1 MRAHSLPRKL
11 LHSLGRARERE
22 DWLLVAPL
30 RPPRRTDSSV
40 SVQDGSSGTC
50 SVAEHTEQQAVNSAL
65 SGVVALQPRLTSATG
80 PMGAGSVRQLSACG
94 LRSKLAMR
102 CSAPAG
108 LVTCGCGVHCEKG
121 AGH

>member
-1 MRAHSLPRKL
+1 MRAHSPPRKL

-22 DWLLVAPL
+22 EGLLVLLLCPSL
-30 RPPRRTDSSV
+30 RTDSSV

-65 SGVVALQPRLTSATG
+65 SGVVALHPRRTSATG
-80 PMGAGSVRQLSACG
+80 PIGAGSARQLSACG

-102 CSAPAG
+102 CSAPTG
-108 LVTCGCGVHCEKG
+108 LVTYGCVL
-121 AGH
+121 